1 MTSCYVTFCFSTL
14 VLDKAVDCTMALRRQ
29 SSDFPVKCKKPKS
42 YDHKITTLDEPM
54 TSAISIIKMMVHIY
68 IQRNVINK
76 QQ

>member
-1 MTSCYVTFCFSTL
+1 
-14 VLDKAVDCTMALRRQ
+14 MALRRQ

-42 YDHKITTLDEPM
+42 YDHKITTLDELM

-76 QQ
+76 QQQNFNYGKTIASHTTRHASKTNF

>member
-1 MTSCYVTFCFSTL
+1 
-14 VLDKAVDCTMALRRQ
+14 MALRRQ

-42 YDHKITTLDEPM
+42 YDHKITTLDELM